1 MNDTQDDSQDP
12 LVRRAA
18 QRYGT
23 VGAMLAGGMVVFDK
37 LLGRKPKQEAAVVFE
52 ASGDPIDIDNDGITI
67 ELDEHL
73 TVHSPAP
80 SKRIGS
86 SRVVISFTICSE
98 VACVG
103 VNHPRSKA
111 CWVG

>member
-1 MNDTQDDSQDP
+1 MNDNHDDSQDP

-37 LLGRKPKQEAAVVFE
+37 LLGRKPKQEAAVVIE
-52 ASGDPIDIDNDGITI
+52 ASSEPIDIDNDGITV
-67 ELDEHL
+67 ELNDQL

-80 SKRIGS
+80 NKRSGS
-86 SRVVISFTICSE
+86 SRIVKKRHRTQ
-98 VACVG
+98 
-103 VNHPRSKA
+103 
-111 CWVG
+111 